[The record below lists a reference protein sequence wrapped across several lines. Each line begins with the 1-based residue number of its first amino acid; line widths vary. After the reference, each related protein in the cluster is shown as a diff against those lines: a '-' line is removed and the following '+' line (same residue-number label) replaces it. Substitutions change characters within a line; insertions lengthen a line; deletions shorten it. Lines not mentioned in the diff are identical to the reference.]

1 MFTCQMITF
10 DMYSNIKVMIM
21 KDKKDLTAQDFIK
34 FKSSLDKTGSSQ
46 YVDVF
51 TFMFN
56 TGLRTSE
63 VLELK
68 FTDINY
74 KSNSITVSKSRKN
87 INPSLVVLNDECMH
101 VLRRLKDKY
110 PNDIFVFQSRKS
122 MNQKNRSPSSI
133 TRQVVSKAFKT
144 ASDITSL
151 PITPNTL
158 RNYYTNQSFSL
169 NFLSKSDPEIKSR
182 LQGHIPI
189 NMTNQYVN
197 YNCAN
202 KNDEKFNCLSAPS
215 FDMSNSD
222 SEVIEYLLNGGAL
235 NENYNFDGICQ
246 KYGISENDLTIT
258 LKTIKILKK
267 TF

>member
-1 MFTCQMITF
+1 
-10 DMYSNIKVMIM
+10 M
-21 KDKKDLTAQDFIK
+21 KDKKELTVRDFNK
-34 FKSSLDKTGSSQ
+34 FKSALDKTGSSQ
-46 YVDVF
+46 YIDFF

-74 KSNSITVSKSRKN
+74 KSNSITVSKGRQN
-87 INPSLVVLNDECMH
+87 FNPSLVVLNDECMQVIH
-101 VLRRLKDKY
+101 RLKDKY
-110 PNDIFVFQSRKS
+110 PNDVFVFQSRNS
-122 MNQKNRSPSSI
+122 MNQKNKPPSSI
-133 TRQVVSKAFKT
+133 TRQVVTKAFKT

-158 RNYYTNQSFSL
+158 RNYYANQSFSL

-182 LQGHIPI
+182 LLGHLPI

-197 YNCAN
+197 YNCTN
-202 KNDEKFNCLSAPS
+202 KNDETFNCLSAPS
-215 FDMSNSD
+215 FDMSNSESD
-222 SEVIEYLLNGGAL
+222 FIEYLLNGGAL
-235 NENYNFDGICQ
+235 NENYNFDDICQ

-258 LKTIKILKK
+258 LKTIKVLRNRQLNSEILHLDNAK
-267 TF
+267 

>member
-1 MFTCQMITF
+1 
-10 DMYSNIKVMIM
+10 MIM

-34 FKSSLDKTGSSQ
+34 FKSALEKAGSSQ

-56 TGLRTSE
+56 TGLRTNE

-87 INPSLVVLNDECMH
+87 FEPSLVVLNDECMH
-101 VLRRLKDKY
+101 VLRRLQDKY

-158 RNYYTNQSFSL
+158 RNYYANQFFSL

-182 LQGHIPI
+182 LLGHMPMS
-189 NMTNQYVN
+189 MTNQYVN
-197 YNCAN
+197 YNCTN
-202 KNDEKFNCLSAPS
+202 KSDEKSNCLSAPR
-215 FDMSNSD
+215 FDMSNSESD
-222 SEVIEYLLNGGAL
+222 FIEYLLNGGAL
-235 NENYNFDGICQ
+235 NENYNFDDICQ

-258 LKTIKILKK
+258 LKTIKVLRNRQLNSERLHLDN
-267 TF
+267 TNNS

>member
-1 MFTCQMITF
+1 
-10 DMYSNIKVMIM
+10 M
-21 KDKKDLTAQDFIK
+21 KDKKELTVRDFNK
-34 FKSSLDKTGSSQ
+34 FKSALDKTGSSQ

-101 VLRRLKDKY
+101 VLRRLQDKY
-110 PNDIFVFQSRKS
+110 PNDVFVFQSRNS
-122 MNQKNRSPSSI
+122 MNQKNKPPSSI
-133 TRQVVSKAFKT
+133 TRQVVTKAFKT

-158 RNYYTNQSFSL
+158 RNYYANQSFSL

-182 LQGHIPI
+182 LLGHLPI

-197 YNCAN
+197 YNCTN
-202 KNDEKFNCLSAPS
+202 KNDETFNCLFAPN
-215 FDMSNSD
+215 FDMSNSE

-246 KYGISENDLTIT
+246 KYGISENDLRIT
-258 LKTIKILKK
+258 LKTIKVLRNRHLNSDKLHHDNAK
-267 TF
+267 